1 MCINEAW
8 PIEEV
13 KKKNT
18 TNIAIQI
25 NGKTKEV
32 IQIEN
37 KISKEE
43 VLDIVKNNNKIK
55 KNLIGKNVIREIYV
69 PSKIVNLVVK

>member
-1 MCINEAW
+1 M
-8 PIEEV
+8 
-13 KKKNT
+13 
-18 TNIAIQI
+18 
-25 NGKTKEV
+25 KTL
-32 IQIEN
+32 

-43 VLDIVKNNNKIK
+43 ILDIVKNNNKIK